1 MTDEEEEKVRE
12 FIRMEVQA
20 RLLRA
25 PIEID
30 HKGYDTQSAFAFC
43 DDMRWHYPRAYQ
55 RITKEVLEEFNV
67 DINRINKL
75 KDEANKEDV

>member
-1 MTDEEEEKVRE
+1 MTDEEEARVRE
-12 FIRMEVQA
+12 FIRIEVQA

-30 HKGYDTQSAFAFC
+30 HEGYDTDTAFAFC
-43 DDMRWHYPRAYQ
+43 DHMRWHYPRAYQ

-67 DINRINKL
+67 DIKRINKL
-75 KDEANKEDV
+75 KDEENI